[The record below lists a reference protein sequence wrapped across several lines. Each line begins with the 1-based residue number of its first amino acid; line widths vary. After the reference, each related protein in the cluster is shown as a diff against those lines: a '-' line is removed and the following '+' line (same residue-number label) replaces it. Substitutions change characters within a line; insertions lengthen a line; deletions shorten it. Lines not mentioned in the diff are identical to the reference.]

1 MRCRAA
7 SSLILPAPTRRTP
20 RPTSPAKIFLASS
33 TAANETDTACRAI
46 SVSVRTFFATAKACV
61 NSVWRAGPIVSHD
74 WARAN
79 ASFTC
84 PRICGSPSIIESRRA
99 MLSAVL
105 AREKQPSAQ
114 RERESGESQDGE
126 VRGAPP
132 VPAADGAS
140 REGCRVDRPGDEGEE
155 RQRIEGEDATP
166 GGPGPQD
173 AEEQPRGEERKA
185 ERERAIGEVIEGR
198 ERRQRVVQGARALGP
213 ELSLLEQVH
222 QRAGEV
228 EDEGRDSHE
237 S

>member
-84 PRICGSPSIIESRRA
+84 PRISGSRTTPVAAMSRSTSRSLSSSTA
-99 MLSAVL
+99 SCSRSSTGALRCETPATKSGILSAVL
-105 AREKQPSAQ
+105 AREKQPRAQ
-114 RERESGESQDGE
+114 RERESCESQDGE

-140 REGCRVDRPGDEGEE
+140 REGCRIDRPGDEGEE
-155 RQRIEGEDATP
+155 RQGIEGEDATP

-173 AEEQPRGEERKA
+173 AEEQPRGQERKA
-185 ERERAIGEVIEGR
+185 ERERAIGEAIEGR
-198 ERRQRVVQGARALGP
+198 ERRQ
-213 ELSLLEQVH
+213 
-222 QRAGEV
+222 
-228 EDEGRDSHE
+228 
-237 S
+237 